1 MSAGTRLAPSIS
13 ETTSKSPRGT
23 LYRGREG
30 MWSWVLHRITGVA
43 IFFFLLVHV
52 LDTALIRVSPEAY
65 NAVIGTY
72 KNEIMA
78 LGEVV
83 LVAAIVFHAMNG
95 LRIIL
100 IDFWSKGAR
109 LQRQLFWG
117 VLAVLGDPDRRLR
130 SSPSLARL
138 QRFRRG
144 SLMSAQ
150 TVAAPTRRRRGVN
163 LEKWGW
169 VFMRASGVV
178 LIVLIFGHLFVNLM
192 VGEGI
197 HALDFAFI
205 AGKFATPFWQ
215 WWDVLMLWLALIHGG
230 NGMRTIVNDYV
241 TTPKLRAVLV
251 WAIGLAA
258 GLLIILGTLVVFT
271 FDPCLGV
278 TESSTLWDTCVAAG
292 VVGN

>member
-1 MSAGTRLAPSIS
+1 
-13 ETTSKSPRGT
+13 
-23 LYRGREG
+23 
-30 MWSWVLHRITGVA
+30 
-43 IFFFLLVHV
+43 
-52 LDTALIRVSPEAY
+52 
-65 NAVIGTY
+65 
-72 KNEIMA
+72 
-78 LGEVV
+78 
-83 LVAAIVFHAMNG
+83 
-95 LRIIL
+95 
-100 IDFWSKGAR
+100 
-109 LQRQLFWG
+109 
-117 VLAVLGDPDRRLR
+117 
-130 SSPSLARL
+130 
-138 QRFRRG
+138 
-144 SLMSAQ
+144 MSAQ